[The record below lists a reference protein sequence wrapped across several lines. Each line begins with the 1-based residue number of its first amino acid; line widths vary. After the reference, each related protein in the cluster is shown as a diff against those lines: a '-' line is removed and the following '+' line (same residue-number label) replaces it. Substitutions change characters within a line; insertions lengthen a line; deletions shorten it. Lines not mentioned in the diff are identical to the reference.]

1 MSLSLDNWEGYS
13 MWLIGIINKYWDYNK
28 EGRWGR
34 RKDSPVIHPF
44 FPSPFRVRDSI
55 LGIGEIAFLFCPRP
69 NSDTQHTSLE
79 LWNVCVFACAC
90 VSACVCMCVC
100 IHVCTCVRVCTC
112 VCMCMC
118 ACVHVH
124 MHVCTRVCMRVCMCA
139 RACAHCTRVRA
150 CACVCLRV
158 CIHMQVRT
166 HVCVLVKGEKGKS
179 WEELE
184 RQRKMGARIWRIG
197 SSRPEAPTWIPACLF
212 QVDQWRFCQS
222 SAKWDL
228 SKQCSSFPTKPK
240 HAPVFKNSKIIF
252 HTIGVFKTS
261 FREIMS
267 IGHIVPPL
275 CT

>member
-112 VCMCMC
+112 VCMCVCMYTCMC
-118 ACVHVH
+118 ARECACVFACVHVRVH
-124 MHVCTRVCMRVCMCA
+124 IVHVCMHVL
-139 RACAHCTRVRA
+139 
-150 CACVCLRV
+150 VCLRV
-158 CIHMQVRT
+158 CIHMHVRT
-166 HVCVLVKGEKGKS
+166 HVCVLVKGEKGRS

-184 RQRKMGARIWRIG
+184 RQKNGGKNLKDRFFQARG
-197 SSRPEAPTWIPACLF
+197 SHLNPSLSLSSRPVTFLPI
-212 QVDQWRFCQS
+212 
-222 SAKWDL
+222 L
-228 SKQCSSFPTKPK
+228 SKM
-240 HAPVFKNSKIIF
+240 
-252 HTIGVFKTS
+252 
-261 FREIMS
+261 RS
-267 IGHIVPPL
+267 IKAMQ
-275 CT
+275 